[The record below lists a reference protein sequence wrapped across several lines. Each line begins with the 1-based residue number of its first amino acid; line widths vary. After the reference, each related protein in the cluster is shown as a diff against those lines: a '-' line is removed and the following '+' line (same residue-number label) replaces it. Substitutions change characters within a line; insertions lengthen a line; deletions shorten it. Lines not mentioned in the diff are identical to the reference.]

1 MQRSRFAKQARVCGL
16 IAAGLAG
23 LVAAAALSRP
33 ARGQAP
39 GESSSP
45 TWIPTAAA
53 PTIAPTVDA
62 WPLKID
68 SGTAGLWQTLL
79 KLHTRASLLL
89 VTAHPDDENAGGG
102 MLAYET
108 RGLGVRA
115 AIMTL
120 NRGEGGQNV
129 MSDDYEDA
137 LGLVRTEELLA
148 ADRYSGA
155 EQYWG
160 SEVDFGFSKSREEAL
175 AQWSHDRVLADVVRV
190 VRMTRP
196 LVLASVFVG
205 GPSDGH
211 GHHSV
216 AGQMAQEA
224 FDAAGDPNMFPEQIR
239 EGLRPWSPLK
249 MYARTPVGAVS
260 EKGLYDSATEKWLP
274 VRFYDFIEKKWT
286 DGAPNTTLQVPGGTY
301 SPVIGWTFTQIE
313 REGLA
318 LQKSQN
324 GGGAIPFAGPQ
335 LAPFHRYASRMP
347 ADDKEKSFFDGVDA
361 SLAGIA
367 DLARG
372 QENGFL
378 KDGLVRVNT
387 AVEQAMSQFSV
398 EHPEKIAP
406 MLAEGLKQTNALA
419 SQIKASS
426 LSEPAKYDVLRELA
440 LKQEQFQHAI
450 VLALGVSLDA
460 TAGSKRE
467 PGGRNLFNN
476 GPQESF
482 AYAIPGQEFAVTVH
496 LANPQTSAL
505 TLNRVWLET
514 PDDEKWTNA
523 AESAAPASIPAG
535 AAIDQRIDTKVPDD
549 AKATRPYFTRPNDEQ
564 PYYDIVDSRYRN
576 LSLAPYPLSGWAE
589 LNYEGVAVRLGQVV
603 QTVRRDNGQ
612 GTVLNPLMV
621 TPAVSVRI
629 APQAGITSL
638 GKKSFELSALLHT
651 EAESGSKGTVKLQL
665 PAGWRSEPET
675 AQFTLARAG
684 EEQNVAFQVF
694 PDRLEEK
701 PYTVTALAQSGGK
714 EYREGFVI
722 TGYSGLRP
730 YNLYLPATYK
740 TSGVNVKVAPGLRVG
755 YVTGTGDD
763 VPSSLENIGIKT
775 DFLSRQDLAQGDL
788 QKFDVIVL
796 GVRAYAAR
804 PELATNNG
812 RLLEYVKNGGVVVV
826 QYNTGEYDHNF
837 SPYPIGGMN
846 ATEPRV
852 VDETSPMQ
860 FLDTKSPVLTWPNQ
874 ITAKDFTGW
883 VEERGHGFAK
893 TWDSHYEAPLET
905 HDAGQDPQKS
915 GLLYA
920 KYGKGV
926 YVYMA
931 FALYRQLPDGVA
943 GAYRLFANLLS
954 LPRNPAF
961 RQGATPAAN
970 APKQQ

>member
-1 MQRSRFAKQARVCGL
+1 MLRSRFARQASVCGL
-16 IAAGLAG
+16 IAAALTTLA
-23 LVAAAALSRP
+23 VAMLSRP

-39 GESSSP
+39 AASTAPS
-45 TWIPTAAA
+45 WIPTAAV
-53 PTIAPTVDA
+53 PSMAPTVDA

-79 KLHTRASLLL
+79 KLHTRASMLL

-108 RGLGVRA
+108 RGLGTRT

-148 ADRYSGA
+148 ADRYTNV

-160 SEVDFGFSKSREEAL
+160 TEVDFGFSKSREEAL
-175 AQWSHDRVLADVVRV
+175 ALWGHDRALGDVVRV

-216 AGQMAQEA
+216 AGETAQEA

-239 EGLRPWSPLK
+239 EGLRPWSPVK

-260 EKGLYDSATEKWLP
+260 EKGLYDSATEKYLP
-274 VRFYDFIEKKWT
+274 VRFYDFIQKKWDDNVPGT
-286 DGAPNTTLQVPGGTY
+286 NLEVPGGTY
-301 SPVIGWTFTQIE
+301 SPVIGWTYLQIE

-324 GGGAIPFAGPQ
+324 GGGAIPFSGPQ
-335 LAPFHRYASRMP
+335 TAPFHRYASRMP
-347 ADDKEKSFFDGVDA
+347 ATDKEQSFFDGVDV

-372 QENGFL
+372 QDNGFL
-378 KDGLVRVNT
+378 KDGLGRVNA
-387 AVEQAMSQFSV
+387 AVEQAMNEFSV
-398 EHPEKIAP
+398 QHPEKIAP
-406 MLAEGLKQTNALA
+406 VLASGLKQANALTA
-419 SQIKASS
+419 QVSASS
-426 LSEPAKYDVLRELA
+426 LSEQTKYDVLRELV
-440 LKQEQFQHAI
+440 LKQDQFQHAI

-467 PGGRNLFNN
+467 PGGRGFNN
-476 GPQESF
+476 GAPESF
-482 AYAIPGQEFAVTVH
+482 AYAIPGQEFTVTVH
-496 LANPQTSAL
+496 LDNPQPAAL
-505 TLNRVWLET
+505 TLNRVWLDT
-514 PDDEKWTNA
+514 PGGEKWTNSP
-523 AESAAPASIPAG
+523 ESSAPARIPAG
-535 AAIDQRIDTKVPDD
+535 GALDQRIDTKVPDD
-549 AKATRPYFTRPNDEQ
+549 AAATRPYFTRPNDEQ
-564 PYYDIVDSRYRN
+564 PYYDILDPRYRN

-589 LNYEGVAVRLGQVV
+589 FSYEDVTVRLGQVV
-603 QTVRRDNGQ
+603 QTVRRENGQ

-621 TPAVSVRI
+621 TPAISVRI
-629 APQAGITSL
+629 SPQAGITPL
-638 GKKSFELSALLHT
+638 GKKSFALSTLVHT
-651 EAESGSKGTVKLQL
+651 EAASGSKGMVRLQL
-665 PAGWRSEPET
+665 PAGWRAEPVT
-675 AQFTLARAG
+675 APFSLDRAG
-684 EEQNVAFQVF
+684 EEQNVSFQVF
-694 PDRLEEK
+694 PDKLEEK
-701 PYTVTALAQSGGK
+701 PYTVTALAQSEGK

-722 TGYSGLRP
+722 TGYPGLRP

-740 TSGVNVKVAPGLRVG
+740 TSGVDVKVAPGLRVG

-763 VPSSLENIGIKT
+763 VPSSLENIGVKT

-804 PELATNNG
+804 PELATRNG
-812 RLLEYVKNGGVVVV
+812 RLLDYVRNGGVVVV
-826 QYNTGEYDHNF
+826 QYNTGEYDHNYA
-837 SPYPIGGMN
+837 PYPINGMS

-852 VDETSPMQ
+852 VDENSAIQ
-860 FLDTKSPVLTWPNQ
+860 FLEPKSPVLTWPNQ

-893 TWDSHYEAPLET
+893 SWDSHYSAPLET
-905 HDAGQDPQKS
+905 HDADQGPQKS
-915 GLLYA
+915 GLLYT

-926 YVYMA
+926 YVYVA
-931 FALYRQLPDGVA
+931 FALYRQLPDGVG
-943 GAYRLFANLLS
+943 GAYRIFANLLS

-961 RQGATPAAN
+961 RQTAAPTAG
-970 APKQQ
+970 APKP